1 MRLTARLDPH
11 LSVVSAD
18 RPALAPP
25 LRRVKRG
32 ILLAADHPP
41 LVAVVGGGLLGL
53 PLTGGK
59 GGLYVVGL
67 VRSLTQGDRK
77 PPEVMS
83 CKSGGFERLNAHT
96 EVLQNP
102 EN

>member
-25 LRRVKRG
+25 PRRVKRG
-32 ILLAADHPP
+32 IVLAADRLPLEP
-41 LVAVVGGGLLGL
+41 LVLSSLVGLA
-53 PLTGGK
+53 LTGGD
-59 GGLYVVGL
+59 GGLDVFGL
-67 VRSLTQGDRK
+67 GGPRAAGRRESS
-77 PPEVMS
+77 EVMS

-96 EVLQNP
+96 DVLQNP